1 MNIFS
6 MNHLIEEYTGEEIT
20 AKNFANDTELPEYI
34 ERNKK
39 QRDVFASRFQI
50 DFECAEY
57 REQQYLWDKDKGFP
71 ELPFNNVLSGA
82 RINLQYGE
90 GILDFI
96 YADFKSAIQ
105 EQLKLVEIENLLYKF
120 AQQEGVKKRKI
131 YRFIKTNRRKF
142 TVNCRSEWKN
152 TTNIPKP

>member
-1 MNIFS
+1 M
-6 MNHLIEEYTGEEIT
+6 
-20 AKNFANDTELPEYI
+20 
-34 ERNKK
+34 
-39 QRDVFASRFQI
+39 
-50 DFECAEY
+50 
-57 REQQYLWDKDKGFP
+57 
-71 ELPFNNVLSGA
+71 PFNNVLSGA

-120 AQQEGVKKRKI
+120 AQQEGVKKKNL
-131 YRFIKTNRRKF
+131 RFIKTNRRKF
-142 TVNCRSEWKN
+142 TVNCKSEWKN